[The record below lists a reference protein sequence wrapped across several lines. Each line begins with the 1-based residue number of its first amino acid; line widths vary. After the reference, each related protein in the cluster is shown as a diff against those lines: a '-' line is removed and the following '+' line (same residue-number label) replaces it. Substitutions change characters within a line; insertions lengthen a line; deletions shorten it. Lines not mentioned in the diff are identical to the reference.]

1 MVNRLKK
8 WLFQN
13 IANVITVLGL
23 ILSVWLLVVGITF
36 PENLWLITLLASL
49 IGLSDFLDGK
59 IARRLKIN
67 SSFGSIIDRL
77 RDKIFICP
85 TLIILLWYYR
95 AETFKSLFAVTFTAG
110 LVIVIVFLECLL
122 LFAWPFTIIKKLDIA
137 PNQYGRIK
145 TFLQFMAIMIWLISL
160 IVGKY
165 SGFSVIKFSIYL
177 INIVLIAVVYF
188 AVKSLDGYYQKYK
201 TSNTQNKI
209 KL

>member
-13 IANVITVLGL
+13 IANAITVLGL

-36 PENLWLITLLASL
+36 PECLWLITLLASL

-95 AETFKSLFAVTFTAG
+95 AETFKSLFAVTFTAA

-122 LFAWPFTIIKKLDIA
+122 SFAWLFAIIKKLDIA
-137 PNQYGRIK
+137 SNRYGRIK
-145 TFLQFMAIMIWLISL
+145 MFLQFIAIIIWLISL
-160 IVGKY
+160 TVGKY
-165 SGFSVIKFSIYL
+165 AEFPVIKFSIYF
-177 INIVLIAVVYF
+177 INVLLVVTAYF
-188 AVKSLDGYYQKYK
+188 AVKSLDGYYQRYK
-201 TSNTQNKI
+201 SNSNQNNKI
-209 KL
+209 K